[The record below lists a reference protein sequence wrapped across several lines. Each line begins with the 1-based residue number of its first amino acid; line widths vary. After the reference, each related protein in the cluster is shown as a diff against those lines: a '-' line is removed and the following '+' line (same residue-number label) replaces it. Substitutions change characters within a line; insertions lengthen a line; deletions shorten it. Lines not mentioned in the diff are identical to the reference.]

1 MHSILSNFH
10 FKARAGRRIVGS
22 ADMYHQRDVLLVVHL
37 YYIHSLP
44 HYCILCIQ
52 CSIILLA
59 IALKVKGS
67 PFFKGLL
74 IKDQKGNKERLMQ
87 YACNLPEAVQCSL
100 KSDQATFNARG
111 DISFVDYMTYAPYV
125 SLLAQHIFYL
135 IVKAR
140 LIIYGQMYLLMIRPF
155 WNL

>member
-1 MHSILSNFH
+1 
-10 FKARAGRRIVGS
+10 
-22 ADMYHQRDVLLVVHL
+22 
-37 YYIHSLP
+37 
-44 HYCILCIQ
+44 
-52 CSIILLA
+52 
-59 IALKVKGS
+59 
-67 PFFKGLL
+67 
-74 IKDQKGNKERLMQ
+74 MQ

-100 KSDQATFNARG
+100 KSDQDTFNARG